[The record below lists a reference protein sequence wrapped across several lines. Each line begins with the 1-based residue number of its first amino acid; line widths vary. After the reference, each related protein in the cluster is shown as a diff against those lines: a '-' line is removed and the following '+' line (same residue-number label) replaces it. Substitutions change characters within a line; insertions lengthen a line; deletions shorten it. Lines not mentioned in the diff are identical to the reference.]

1 MKKILFFSLLFMS
14 VLLPQNAANLEIVV
28 RDAAS
33 GATLQGAVIKF
44 ENLPFTGIT
53 NADGK
58 FLLRLIPTGEWRV
71 VCSYVGYKTIKQTI
85 TIQEEINKS
94 EILMYN
100 DQVQVPEVIV
110 TGTRA
115 EDRGS
120 SSTYSNLDKLEIE
133 RISVNRDIPSILN
146 QLPSTS
152 FYSES
157 GTGIGYGYIRIR
169 GFDQR
174 RISVLINGVPQND
187 PEDHSVYWINFYD
200 LANSLEDVQVQR
212 GSSLSFY
219 GPPAIGASINLVTT
233 KPFVEPGV
241 SFEAGLGS
249 YNTKKYALNAN
260 SGLIADRFMIRFRGS
275 KVMSDGYRDW
285 SWSEFY
291 RFFVTASYF
300 DDIQTISLSAYG
312 GPQEDGLAFYG
323 ISKSQNGDEQTRKYN
338 YGATSRDRE
347 VLNQPQ
353 ISLVHDLKLGNNVWL
368 KNTLFF
374 LSGDGFFDFNANYGD
389 HNYFRLD
396 PQIVI
401 PSDIMM
407 RAFVDNDQF
416 GWIPQIEYNYGTG
429 KLMAGGEVRIHR
441 SLHWGRIESGT
452 GLPEDVVGERGNKHF
467 YEYNGGKNVYSVF
480 VSVAHHV
487 TERLNVIAKL
497 QSIYQQYLLP
507 NEKYVGTD
515 FKTPY
520 FFVNPQIG
528 LSYSISPVLSV
539 YGSAS
544 LTRREPPLKNLY
556 EAESASWGA
565 VPQFEKNSD
574 GSYNFN
580 EPFVKPELL
589 TNLELGTRIA
599 LQKFVGSINFYYMD
613 FENEI
618 VPSGGLD
625 VFGQPRVGNAG
636 KTLHLGIELE
646 GAYKLPWN
654 LQFNFNGNF
663 SRNRYVEFKE
673 YDGNGTVISRNDN
686 YIANAPEI
694 IVNAG
699 LTYLS
704 ENFFASFNA
713 NHTGVQY
720 TDNSIHPD
728 GMKPDEVTVDPFTVV
743 NLAIGVNYKITS
755 ARLKLSLEVN
765 NLFDNKYLMNGFGW
779 DNFFPS
785 AGRNLMTNLKVEF

>member
-1 MKKILFFSLLFMS
+1 MKKILFFVFLLIS
-14 VLLPQNAANLEIVV
+14 AILPRNASTLEILVK
-28 RDAAS
+28 DA
-33 GATLQGAVIKF
+33 GTNEILQGAVIKF
-44 ENLPFTGIT
+44 ENLPFTGVT
-53 NADGK
+53 DHNGK
-58 FLLRLIPTGEWRV
+58 FVLRSIPSGDWKII
-71 VCSYVGYKTIKQTI
+71 CSFVGYKTVKQI
-85 TIQEEINKS
+85 VSVNS
-94 EILMYN
+94 ETTKADILMYS
-100 DQVQVPEVIV
+100 DQVQVPEIIV

-115 EDRGS
+115 DAKGS

-152 FYSES
+152 YYSES

-233 KPFVEPGV
+233 KPFVEPGI
-241 SFEAGLGS
+241 SFETGLGS
-249 YNTKKYALNAN
+249 YNTKKYAINAN

-275 KVMSDGYRDW
+275 KVTSDGYRDW

-300 DDIQTISLSAYG
+300 DDIQTISLSAFG

-353 ISLVHDLKLGNNVWL
+353 ISLVHDLKLGNHVWL
-368 KNTLFF
+368 KNTFF
-374 LSGDGFFDFNANYGD
+374 FMSGDGFFDFNANYGD

-396 PQIVI
+396 PQFTI

-407 RAFVDNDQF
+407 RAFVDNDQY
-416 GWIPQIEYNYGTG
+416 GWIPQIEYNYGGG
-429 KLMAGGEVRIHR
+429 KLMAGGEIRIHR
-441 SLHWGRIESGT
+441 SHHWGRIESGT
-452 GLPEDVVGERGNKHF
+452 GLPEDVVGEKGNKHF
-467 YEYNGGKNVYSVF
+467 YEYDGGKNIYSMF
-480 VSVAHHV
+480 VSVAHHL
-487 TERLNVIAKL
+487 TDRLNVIGKL
-497 QSIYQQYLLP
+497 QSIYQQYLLN
-507 NEKYVGTD
+507 NEKFVGTD

-520 FFVNPQIG
+520 FFVNPQLG
-528 LSYSISPVLSV
+528 LSYSISPVFTV

-556 EAESASWGA
+556 EAESASWGV
-565 VPQFEKNSD
+565 VPQFEKKSD
-574 GSYNFN
+574 GSYNFD
-580 EPFVKPELL
+580 EPLVKPELL
-589 TNLELGTRIA
+589 TNIEFGARIA
-599 LQKFVGSINFYYMD
+599 LQKFVGSVNFYYMN

-636 KTLHLGIELE
+636 KTLHIGIELE
-646 GAYKLPWN
+646 GVYKLPWN
-654 LQFNFNGNF
+654 LQLSLNGNI
-663 SRNRYVEFKE
+663 SRNRYIEFNE
-673 YDGNGTVISRNDN
+673 YDGNGIAISRNN
-686 YIANAPEI
+686 NFIANAPEL

-699 LTYLS
+699 LTYMN
-704 ENFFASFNA
+704 EIFFATINV

-720 TDNSIHPD
+720 TDNSTHPD
-728 GMKPDEVTVDPFTVV
+728 GVKTSELTVDPFTVV
-743 NLAIGVNYKITS
+743 NFGIGVNYKIS
-755 ARLKLSLEVN
+755 GARLRFSVEVN
-765 NLFDNKYLMNGFGW
+765 NLFDNKYLMNGFDW

-785 AGRNLMTNLKVEF
+785 AGRSFMTNLKVEL